1 MHCVKSVQIRNF
13 FWCECEKI
21 YTRKNSVFGRFSRS
35 DGHNIS
41 FKHFKNF
48 LLNLTAVKAFITNQS
63 LRFNHGLNAVYLYM
77 SNFYMTAFSN
87 FILLKMK
94 SSMKFVFP
102 KVEVNPLQIY
112 SVPGNTGLFRNFLLF
127 AG

>member
-21 YTRKNSVFGRFSRS
+21 YTRKNSVFGHFSRS
-35 DGHNIS
+35 DGHNIN

-48 LLNLTAVKAFITNQS
+48 LLNLTAIKAVITNQS
-63 LRFNHGLNAVYLYM
+63 LKFNHGLNVVYLYM
-77 SNFYMTAFSN
+77 SNFYMTTFSN

-102 KVEVNPLQIY
+102 KVEVNSLQIY
-112 SVPGNTGLFRNFLLF
+112 SVPANTNLFRNFLLF

>member
-63 LRFNHGLNAVYLYM
+63 LRFNHGLNDVYLYM

>member
-21 YTRKNSVFGRFSRS
+21 YTRKNSVFGHFSRS